1 MAYGTVR
8 YGITVRYGW
17 FLGEGYGTELRYVF
31 FAYGTEKGT
40 VVFVLRLKI
49 VFVPNSNGTV
59 ISL

>member
-1 MAYGTVR
+1 MSYGTVR

-17 FLGEGYGTELRYVF
+17 FLGESYGTELRYVF

-49 VFVPNSNGTV
+49 VFEL
-59 ISL
+59 IEK